1 MGMRLTTFAK
11 NPFYCAIRG
20 CGKLPIAIANS
31 QFFFLV
37 YNIPVEFYGYLNY
50 LWFEIHNSMSD
61 TR

>member
-1 MGMRLTTFAK
+1 MGMRLATFAK

-50 LWFEIHNSMSD
+50 L
-61 TR
+61 